1 MKESILSA
9 LPENP
14 TAIVLPFLKNEVDFS
29 LIQKVSGIDTRPDF
43 DGKYKEMLVLY
54 HPTLQ
59 RKVFLL
65 GLGEAKDLAKAS
77 VAFRSLAFRH
87 HKKWDN
93 ELYLAL
99 DHLPAK
105 YTYHAAL
112 GIHLSVYSPGK
123 LKRDADSPSWLNSD
137 FKLAFI
143 HADKTTSEQVKEG
156 RITAETQQHIM
167 HLVDSPGNHKT
178 PYHLADYVLASA
190 KQYDYSAKILKKDEL
205 EAEGMHAL
213 LAVGQGSINP
223 PVLMVMEY
231 KHESLSNE
239 TPQLGL
245 VGKGITFDTGGISM
259 KRPANMHYMK
269 SDMGGAAAVIGAI
282 ELAARLKLPVHVV
295 GIVPSAEN
303 SVDALSIRPGDVI
316 NSYSGKTIEVIDTD
330 AEGRLVLADGL
341 AYLLDKYS
349 PATVIDLAT
358 LTGSCVAALGYA
370 AGGLFTAN
378 DDLANQLSEAGFQ
391 TQERVWRL
399 PIWEDYE
406 DALPSDV
413 ADVKNFS
420 GKPIAGAIYAAK
432 FLEFFIKDHPRW
444 AHMDIAGVSFGDSE
458 FTKMKAA
465 TGYGVRL
472 LGEFMKMI

>member
-1 MKESILSA
+1 M
-9 LPENP
+9 
-14 TAIVLPFLKNEVDFS
+14 
-29 LIQKVSGIDTRPDF
+29 Q
-43 DGKYKEMLVLY
+43 
-54 HPTLQ
+54 
-59 RKVFLL
+59 
-65 GLGEAKDLAKAS
+65 
-77 VAFRSLAFRH
+77 
-87 HKKWDN
+87 
-93 ELYLAL
+93 
-99 DHLPAK
+99 
-105 YTYHAAL
+105 
-112 GIHLSVYSPGK
+112 
-123 LKRDADSPSWLNSD
+123 
-137 FKLAFI
+137 
-143 HADKTTSEQVKEG
+143 
-156 RITAETQQHIM
+156 
-167 HLVDSPGNHKT
+167 LVDSPGNHKT
-178 PYHLADYVLASA
+178 PHHLADYVLASA
-190 KQYDYSAKILKKDEL
+190 KKYNYSAKVLEKDVL
-205 EAEGMHAL
+205 ETEGMNAL

-223 PVLMVMEY
+223 PVLMIMEY
-231 KHESLSNE
+231 KHESLDSE

-259 KRPANMHYMK
+259 KRPMNMHYMK

-282 ELAARLKLPVHVV
+282 ELAARLQLPIHVV

-316 NSYSGKTIEVIDTD
+316 DSYSGKTIEVIDTD

-341 AYLLDKYS
+341 AYLLDKYN
-349 PATVIDLAT
+349 PTTVIDLAT

-378 DDLANQLSEAGFQ
+378 DELAEQLSEAGFK

-399 PIWEDYE
+399 PIWDDYE

-472 LGEFMKMI
+472 LGEFMKML